1 MRKFKITYEER
12 GEERYPVENDLLRIE
27 LRSTGKILSRITTLD
42 VYDIEIDEGFVAIWI
57 DDSHK
62 GSAPDMAINASLV
75 YKIERIEEDNK

>member
-1 MRKFKITYEER
+1 MKKFRITYKEHD
-12 GEERYPVENDLLRIE
+12 G
-27 LRSTGKILSRITTLD
+27 ITTLD

>member
-1 MRKFKITYEER
+1 MRKFRITYKECKQE
-12 GEERYPVENDLLRIE
+12 
-27 LRSTGKILSRITTLD
+27 GKAIVGHIATLD

-75 YKIERIEEDNK
+75 YKIERIEEEKK

>member
-1 MRKFKITYEER
+1 MKFRITYEER
-12 GEERYPVENDLLRIE
+12 DEEHRPVENGLNIE
-27 LRSTGKILSRITTLD
+27 LQGTGKILSWITTLD
-42 VYDIEIDEGFVAIWI
+42 VYDIEVDEGFVCIWF